1 MGISHEYHAARGH
14 GRRGG
19 AGGKLRLLGVIAAI
33 LILSFAITAIL
44 ENGQKHKDEAEQ
56 TATAGTAQNILAP
69 LPMQGSAGADSAT
82 ANDDSNATANAGGG
96 TAVTLEQFGP
106 ARQTA
111 GAYHV
116 KAYDSSVIRQP
127 SCGQVDL
134 SYFSDAALL
143 GDSLTVG
150 FSDYSINLGGALIC
164 GYTGVGPDAIVNR
177 SAVKS
182 SVRGQEVALDVLAA
196 ARPKKLY
203 ILLGTNTLTTLGAAD
218 RFLAYYGQMLD
229 LLRQALGDDCVI
241 YVQSIPGVQ
250 EWVKDSKPGLQNDR
264 IKLVNNLLA
273 NMALRKGCYFVNIAE
288 ALNQPDGSQIDEY
301 EADGIHMQPV
311 GYTAWCN
318 YLATHTAWDR
328 RNTYAGEN
336 PLYILGS

>member
-44 ENGQKHKDEAEQ
+44 ENGQKHQDEAEQ

-82 ANDDSNATANAGGG
+82 ANGDSSATANADGG

-127 SCGQVDL
+127 GCGQVDL
-134 SYFSDAALL
+134 SYFSDAAFL
-143 GDSLTVG
+143 GDILTVG

-203 ILLGTNTLTTLGAAD
+203 LLLGTNTLTTLGAAD

-241 YVQSIPGVQ
+241 YVQSIPPVRP
-250 EWVKDSKPGLQNDR
+250 EAAAEKPGLASDVLR
-264 IKLVNNLLA
+264 SVNEQLA
-273 NMALRKGCYFVNIAE
+273 QLAAQKGCVYLDLWE
-288 ALNQPDGSQIDEY
+288 AMADGEGNLKEVLAAPDGVHFS
-301 EADGIHMQPV
+301 AGN
-311 GYTAWCN
+311 GYGAWVT
-318 YLATHTAWDR
+318 YLRNHAKYASTNAW
-328 RNTYAGEN
+328 T
-336 PLYILGS
+336 LGSAYAVN

>member
-82 ANDDSNATANAGGG
+82 ANDDSSATANAGGG

-127 SCGQVDL
+127 GCGQVDL
-134 SYFSDAALL
+134 SYFSDAAFL

-241 YVQSIPGVQ
+241 YVQSIPPVRP
-250 EWVKDSKPGLQNDR
+250 EAAAEKPGLASDVLR
-264 IKLVNNLLA
+264 SVNEQLA
-273 NMALRKGCYFVNIAE
+273 QLAAQKGCVYLDLWE
-288 ALNQPDGSQIDEY
+288 AMADGEGNLKEVLAAPDGVHFS
-301 EADGIHMQPV
+301 AGN
-311 GYTAWCN
+311 GYGAWVT
-318 YLATHTAWDR
+318 YLRNHAKYASTNAW
-328 RNTYAGEN
+328 T
-336 PLYILGS
+336 LGSAYAVN